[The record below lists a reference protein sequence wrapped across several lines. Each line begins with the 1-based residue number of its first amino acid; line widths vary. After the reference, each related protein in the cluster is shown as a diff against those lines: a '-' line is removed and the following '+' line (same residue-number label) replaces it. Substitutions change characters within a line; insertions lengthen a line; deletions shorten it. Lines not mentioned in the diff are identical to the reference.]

1 MPALDLSQLAYHA
14 HMAAHQLVRRKRK
27 NWAGKNAGVVLVFC
41 IVLVIAFGLIVL
53 FLYRKILARRAA
65 RITTA

>member
-1 MPALDLSQLAYHA
+1 MPHLDGSQLAYHA

-41 IVLVIAFGLIVL
+41 IVFVIALGLIIL
-53 FLYRKILARRAA
+53 FLYRRILARRAA
-65 RITTA
+65 RTTA